1 MLVNLQAPL
10 DQKERIN
17 FLMRKESLVVSADM
31 TSPKDFIASNM
42 VKGAFQ

>member
-10 DQKERIN
+10 DQKEIN